1 MAPETGALALVRRG
15 LAVIPKKLLRL
26 SPRPRYGSAMT
37 VTLTRAAEGLDRR
50 AFTVAEVWKMIEAG
64 VIDEDEQF
72 ELIEGE
78 IVPKVSP
85 ESSKHIRI
93 KSRLGRELNR
103 TLNDDYLVAVE
114 CTLNLSDITFLE
126 PDVHIAFDTL
136 EPALLR
142 GPDSLLVVEVSL
154 STLNRDLKT
163 KARLYARH
171 GVRELWVIDVAAR
184 ETHIHRDPGDSG
196 YGYITVVNAETALVP
211 TLLPG
216 VSVRLSELE

>member
-1 MAPETGALALVRRG
+1 
-15 LAVIPKKLLRL
+15 
-26 SPRPRYGSAMT
+26 MT
-37 VTLTRAAEGLDRR
+37 ITLTRAAEGLDRR

-85 ESSKHIRI
+85 ESSKHVVI
-93 KSRLGRELNR
+93 KNRLGAALVRALTPEL
-103 TLNDDYLVAVE
+103 LVAIDS
-114 CTLNLSDITFLE
+114 TLNLSDLTMVE
-126 PDVHIAFDTL
+126 PDVYVVPNTN
-136 EPALLR
+136 ETGLLR
-142 GPDSLLVVEVSL
+142 GPDLLLAVEVAV

-163 KARLYARH
+163 KAGLYARH
-171 GVRELWVIDVAAR
+171 GVQELWVIDVAAR
-184 ETHIHRDPGDSG
+184 ETHVHRDPVYSG
-196 YGYITVVNAETALVP
+196 YCYITVVNAESALFP

>member
-1 MAPETGALALVRRG
+1 
-15 LAVIPKKLLRL
+15 
-26 SPRPRYGSAMT
+26 MT

-50 AFTVAEVWKMIEAG
+50 AFTVADVWKMIEVG

-85 ESSKHIRI
+85 ESSKHILI
-93 KSRLGRELNR
+93 KNRLGAALIRAISKKF
-103 TLNDDYLVAVE
+103 LVAIDS
-114 CTLNLSDITFLE
+114 TLNLSDITMVE
-126 PDVHIAFDTL
+126 PDVFVVAETSD
-136 EPALLR
+136 AGLLR
-142 GPDSLLVVEVSL
+142 GPDLLLAVEVAV
-154 STLNRDLKT
+154 STLSKDLKT

-184 ETHIHRDPGDSG
+184 QTHIHSDPLDGQYSQ
-196 YGYITVVNAETALVP
+196 ITVVDAETALIP

-216 VSVRLSELE
+216 VSVSFSELE